1 MFNPILIEKF
11 EEFKKA
17 TGKYKDLN
25 INDITCK
32 TKRIYSN
39 DPNELVCIKRMGFTP
54 KRDPEGDINWFTV
67 ANMNAINGLY
77 IDNPNTKEKTTM
89 ALVKRAVDKKN
100 TGKSVKL
107 IPIKKGDI
115 LISFKLTV
123 GVVKIYN
130 SDKPAYCNEAIDILT
145 VNKDI
150 NNKYIA
156 YNCIIEYPKYGTQ
169 TNNGITLND
178 ESKKEIKIMIPN
190 PVDGYSSLE
199 IQEAIVEFID
209 YQKAQTENL
218 TSKMTLLEY
227 DINKTARV
235 ILSKVFEMKDP
246 FISEQFDNWAKLK
259 SYNVTSSD
267 FNFIPIYLSDTNYFK
282 FVKGKNYYIKSYN
295 TSHPGDIPLATGS
308 VKNESIAY
316 HVKAI
321 NEDDVVR
328 INCVSFNKDGDTKVF
343 YRDFPFAM
351 DRHHVAILPEKN
363 TNALYLYF
371 SMLNI
376 LNHVQ
381 YEWGENTASVENM
394 STHKINIPNMINN
407 YSSNE
412 LQEILSEFIGTFN
425 IWKKK
430 MLNLANSVQ
439 NKSNMFNKVFLN
451 EVFKGGLDGE

>member
-1 MFNPILIEKF
+1 MFNPTLIEKY
-11 EEFKKA
+11 EEYKKA
-17 TGKYKDLN
+17 TGRYTELDLN
-25 INDITCK
+25 DVVFK
-32 TKRIYSN
+32 TKRIYSDN
-39 DPNELVCIKRMGFTP
+39 PDEMVCIKRMGFTP
-54 KRDPEGDINWFTV
+54 KRDPEGDIDWFKV
-67 ANMNAINGLY
+67 SDMNAIDGLY

-89 ALVKRAVDKKN
+89 ELVRYAVDKKN
-100 TGKSVKL
+100 TGKSEKL

-130 SDKPAYCNEAIDILT
+130 SDKHAYCNEAIDILT

-150 NNKYIA
+150 NNRYVA

-169 TNNGITLND
+169 TNNGMTLND
-178 ESKKEIKIMIPN
+178 ESKKEIKIMIPE

-218 TSKMTLLEY
+218 THKMTLLKH
-227 DINKTARV
+227 DISKTARV

-267 FNFIPIYLSDTNYFK
+267 FNFISVSLSDTNYFK
-282 FVKGKNYYIKSYN
+282 FVKGKNHYIKSYN

-308 VKNESIAY
+308 VKNKSIAY
-316 HVKAI
+316 YVEAI

-351 DRHHVAILPEKN
+351 DRHHVAILPEN
-363 TNALYLYF
+363 NINALYLYF

-394 STHKINIPNMINN
+394 STHTINTPDITTN

-425 IWKKK
+425 VWKKK

-439 NKSNMFNKVFLN
+439 DKSNMLDKVFLN
-451 EVFKGGLDGE
+451 EVFKGQSNGE